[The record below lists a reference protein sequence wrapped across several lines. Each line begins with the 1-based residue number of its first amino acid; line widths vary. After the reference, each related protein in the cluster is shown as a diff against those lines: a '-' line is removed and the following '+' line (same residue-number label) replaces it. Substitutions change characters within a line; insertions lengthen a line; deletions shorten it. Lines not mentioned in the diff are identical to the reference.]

1 MASLTQA
8 VSRPGIQDDRKKQ
21 LGANERVK
29 LSNQMTSFIP
39 PSYPHHTLVK
49 MLVLLVATHLITA
62 CGMGAKTDLPAPHG
76 DLATLE
82 KLADAYRDMAN
93 TLTQSPVQQIPSDKR
108 AFVEK
113 VFSKAGYSYNAT
125 LLALAADELDP
136 ADPRQRDM
144 AELLLFPT
152 IGVNEIDL
160 AKLYPGP
167 ELAAVEKLKKRF

>member
-1 MASLTQA
+1 M
-8 VSRPGIQDDRKKQ
+8 
-21 LGANERVK
+21 K
-29 LSNQMTSFIP
+29 LSSLMTAFTTHS
-39 PSYPHHTLVK
+39 SALHTLAK
-49 MLVLLVATHLITA
+49 MLVLVVATHLITA
-62 CGMGAKTDLPAPHG
+62 CSMDAESVLPAPHG

-93 TLTQSPVQQIPSDKR
+93 TLNQSPVQQIPSDKR

-113 VFSKAGYSYNAT
+113 VFSKAGYNYNAT
-125 LLALAADELDP
+125 LIAFAADELDP

-152 IGVNEIDL
+152 IGVSEIDL